1 MTTIERNI
9 GQNRGKSRLWIEGK
23 ALASEQWS
31 KGKRFD
37 MIFGLVSYRGEM
49 VEGMVYLASVDGK
62 RKVAGTSDRPI
73 IDTNTDKL
81 GIFAPRVVVNI
92 TSECIT
98 IVKA

>member
-37 MIFGLVSYRGEM
+37 IEWNGDVLRYV
-49 VEGMVYLASVDGK
+49 ANVDGK
-62 RKVAGTSDRPI
+62 RKVAGTSERPI

-81 GIFAPRVVVNI
+81 GIFSPRVVVNI